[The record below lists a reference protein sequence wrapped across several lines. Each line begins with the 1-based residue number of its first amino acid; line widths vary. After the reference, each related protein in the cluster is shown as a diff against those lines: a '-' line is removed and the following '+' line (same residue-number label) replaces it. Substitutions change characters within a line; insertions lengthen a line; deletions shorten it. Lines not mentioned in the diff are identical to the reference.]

1 MATDEP
7 HQPSIHAV
15 RYLAGRGEEA
25 IETMQALVNQARD
38 LLASGTLTEADVT
51 AYPWELDPSP
61 PPDWRSRVWAASIH
75 DYATG
80 AGLTTNLY
88 VALATTESAFRRQL
102 AWEFNRE
109 VANAARVTMG
119 LEELVRLEPGVAA
132 LAPALLGERL
142 LALDRGEDRPAVFSF
157 LARTHANY
165 A

>member
-25 IETMQALVNQARD
+25 IESMQALVNQARD

-51 AYPWELDPSP
+51 AYPWELDRSP
-61 PPDWRSRVWAASIH
+61 PPDWRSRIWAASMD

-80 AGLTTNLY
+80 AGLTTTLY

-102 AWEFNRE
+102 AGEFDRE

-119 LEELVRLEPGVAA
+119 LEELVRFEPGVAA
-132 LAPALLGERL
+132 LAPTLLRERL
-142 LALDRGEDRPAVFSF
+142 LALERGEDRPAVFSF
-157 LARTHANY
+157 MARTHVNY